1 MTNEVITV
9 NPADIEAA
17 DWMAKRA
24 ELIERGRT
32 ITSVNTE
39 EELEVAGKFET
50 DCKKLVKKLADIRK
64 GITGPLD
71 EAKKEIMA
79 KEKTLAAPLIGA
91 QTRVN
96 SLTTAYANMLAK
108 KAEEERLAR
117 EAAEREAAERAL
129 AEEEAARA
137 QAEAN
142 AAFGLPDGGTPTPPP
157 PSPVVP
163 LPTVTTTGPHT
174 SSNRFVEKWDFTITD
189 QNAVPRELCSPDPA
203 KIRAFMAAKKAEG
216 YKASQ
221 ITVAGLKITS
231 SVQVYAK

>member
-1 MTNEVITV
+1 MANEVITV

-24 ELIERGRT
+24 ELIERGKT
-32 ITSVNTE
+32 ITSVNSE

-71 EAKKEIMA
+71 DAKKEIIA
-79 KEKTLAAPLIGA
+79 KEKALAAPLVGA

-96 SLTTAYANMLAK
+96 GLTTAYANMLAQ

-129 AEEEAARA
+129 AEEDAARA

-157 PSPVVP
+157 PPVVP

-174 SSNRFVEKWDFTITD
+174 SSNRFVEKWDYAITD

>member
-1 MTNEVITV
+1 MANEVITV
-9 NPADIEAA
+9 NPADIEAE
-17 DWMAKRA
+17 DWLAKRA
-24 ELIERGRT
+24 ELIERGKA
-32 ITSVNTE
+32 ITSVSTE
-39 EELEVAGKFET
+39 AELEVAGKFET
-50 DCKKLVKKLADIRK
+50 DCKKLVKKLGDIRK

-79 KEKTLAAPLIGA
+79 KEKQLAAPLIGA

-96 SLTTAYANMLAK
+96 GLTTAYANMLAK
-108 KAEEERLAR
+108 KAEAERLAR

-142 AAFGLPDGGTPTPPP
+142 AAFGLTPAETTPPAPPP
-157 PSPVVP
+157 PMP
-163 LPTVTTTGPHT
+163 LPAVTTTGPHT

-189 QNAVPRELCSPDPA
+189 ANAVPRELCSPDPA
-203 KIRAFMAAKKAEG
+203 KIRALMAAKKAEG

-221 ITVAGLKITS
+221 IVVAGVRITS

>member
-1 MTNEVITV
+1 MANEVITV

-17 DWMAKRA
+17 DWLAKRA
-24 ELIERGRT
+24 ELIERGKS
-32 ITSVNTE
+32 ITSVATN

-79 KEKTLAAPLIGA
+79 KEKQLAAPLIGA

-96 SLTTAYANMLAK
+96 SLTTAYANALAK

-129 AEEEAARA
+129 ADEEAARA

-142 AAFGLPDGGTPTPPP
+142 AAFGLPDGGTPTPPQQ
-157 PSPVVP
+157 PVVP

-174 SSNRFVEKWDFTITD
+174 SSNRFVEKWDFAITD
-189 QNAVPRELCSPDPA
+189 ANAVPRELCSPDPA
-203 KIRAFMAAKKAEG
+203 KIRALMAAKKAEG

-221 ITVAGLKITS
+221 IVIAGVRITS